1 MGQKLYFDNYTAAGD
16 ILVIAICF
24 VIGILVATSYNTRTK
39 TFKLFLNMIIYLGLA
54 ALSDMILHD
63 YYAHMAGGSYTPIYV
78 IRVIYH
84 AMLFSLFLVYVVY
97 LVVILNLDR
106 RDVVPIM
113 SVATGVYAIIML
125 TDIILTVSG
134 KGFRIGDDGTASYGP
149 NVFMAGYIA
158 FVSLIVFVILKY
170 RDKLYR
176 KSVLGLFGTMAVS
189 FCILYNQGRH
199 GQATFT
205 VATFLFPV
213 LAIMYLLHSNPY
225 NVETGTISASALKD
239 AVRYH
244 YEKKLEF
251 YFMSMYL
258 PDFHAEA
265 KELPEEIK
273 AEIRRFPSAHFRKS
287 VLFEI
292 SNGHLLLMVP
302 KKGNPRCEES
312 IRKILEAFEV
322 DYEKY
327 RFDYKIVMGKSIDDI
342 SRRNEYLSLI
352 RNIMRHMPVNTL
364 HEITDEDVKAF
375 DRSEDIL
382 VQLEDIYRKEDLND
396 ERVLA
401 YCQPVLN
408 IKTGKYDTA
417 EALMRLRLPELGMI
431 FPDQFIPLAEDMG
444 FIHVLTKIIL
454 HKTCDAVKDLLAE
467 GYEVKR
473 ISVNATMSDL
483 RDEAFAKELSDIIE
497 ESYIPNSKIAI
508 EVTESQSDR
517 DFNDL
522 KEMIDK
528 LKGIGIKFYLDDFG
542 TGYSNMERIMN
553 LPFDIIKFDRSLVIA
568 SQSDKRSEEIVGKLA
583 GMFAEL
589 HYSVLYEGVEDEE
602 DEKRCINMHAS
613 YLQGYKYSKPIPIED
628 LKNFFSKSEV
638 PQS

>member
-1 MGQKLYFDNYTAAGD
+1 
-16 ILVIAICF
+16 
-24 VIGILVATSYNTRTK
+24 
-39 TFKLFLNMIIYLGLA
+39 
-54 ALSDMILHD
+54 
-63 YYAHMAGGSYTPIYV
+63 
-78 IRVIYH
+78 
-84 AMLFSLFLVYVVY
+84 
-97 LVVILNLDR
+97 
-106 RDVVPIM
+106 
-113 SVATGVYAIIML
+113 
-125 TDIILTVSG
+125 
-134 KGFRIGDDGTASYGP
+134 
-149 NVFMAGYIA
+149 
-158 FVSLIVFVILKY
+158 
-170 RDKLYR
+170 
-176 KSVLGLFGTMAVS
+176 
-189 FCILYNQGRH
+189 
-199 GQATFT
+199 
-205 VATFLFPV
+205 
-213 LAIMYLLHSNPY
+213 
-225 NVETGTISASALKD
+225 
-239 AVRYH
+239 
-244 YEKKLEF
+244 
-251 YFMSMYL
+251 MSMYL

>member
-1 MGQKLYFDNYTAAGD
+1 M
-16 ILVIAICF
+16 
-24 VIGILVATSYNTRTK
+24 
-39 TFKLFLNMIIYLGLA
+39 
-54 ALSDMILHD
+54 
-63 YYAHMAGGSYTPIYV
+63 
-78 IRVIYH
+78 
-84 AMLFSLFLVYVVY
+84 
-97 LVVILNLDR
+97 
-106 RDVVPIM
+106 
-113 SVATGVYAIIML
+113 
-125 TDIILTVSG
+125 
-134 KGFRIGDDGTASYGP
+134 
-149 NVFMAGYIA
+149 
-158 FVSLIVFVILKY
+158 
-170 RDKLYR
+170 
-176 KSVLGLFGTMAVS
+176 
-189 FCILYNQGRH
+189 
-199 GQATFT
+199 
-205 VATFLFPV
+205 
-213 LAIMYLLHSNPY
+213 
-225 NVETGTISASALKD
+225 ETGTISASALKD
-239 AVRYH
+239 AVKYH

-364 HEITDEDVKAF
+364 REITDEDVKAF

-417 EALMRLRLPELGMI
+417 EALMRLRLPELGTV

-517 DFNDL
+517 DFDDL

>member
-113 SVATGVYAIIML
+113 SVATGVYAIIIL

-189 FCILYNQGRH
+189 FFILYNQGRH
-199 GQATFT
+199 GQAAFT

-396 ERVLA
+396 ERVLV

-417 EALMRLRLPELGMI
+417 EALMRLKLPELGMI

-542 TGYSNMERIMN
+542 TGYSNMDRIMN

-568 SQSDKRSEEIVGKLA
+568 SQSDKRSEEIVGKHA

-628 LKNFFSKSEV
+628 LKNFFSKSAV
-638 PQS
+638 SQ

>member
-1 MGQKLYFDNYTAAGD
+1 MGQRLYFDNYTAVGD
-16 ILVIAICF
+16 IIVLSVCFVIAIL
-24 VIGILVATSYNTRTK
+24 IATSYNTRTK
-39 TFKLFLNMIIYLGLA
+39 TFRLFLNMILYLGLA
-54 ALSDMILHD
+54 ALADMILHD
-63 YYAHMAGGSYTPIYV
+63 YYTQVTDGNYTPIYV

-84 AMLFSLFLVYVVY
+84 ALLFSLFLVYIVY
-97 LVVILNLDR
+97 LVVILNLDG
-106 RDVVPIM
+106 RDVIPTM
-113 SVATGVYAIIML
+113 SVSTGGYIIIIL
-125 TDIILTVSG
+125 ADIVLTVSG
-134 KGFRIGDDGTASYGP
+134 KGFYIGDDGNAYYGP
-149 NVFMAGYIA
+149 NVFIVGYLI
-158 FVSLIVFVILKY
+158 FVSLIVFLILKY
-170 RDKLYR
+170 RDRLYR
-176 KSVLGLFGTMAVS
+176 KSVIGMFGTMAVS
-189 FCILYNQGRH
+189 FFILYNQGRH
-199 GQATFT
+199 GQASFT
-205 VATFLFPV
+205 VATFLLPV

-312 IRKILEAFEV
+312 IRKILEAFQV

-327 RFDYKIVMGKSIDDI
+327 HFDYKIVMGRSIDDI
-342 SRRNEYLSLI
+342 SSRNEYLSLI
-352 RNIMRHMPVNTL
+352 RNIMRHMPMNTV
-364 HEITDEDVKAF
+364 HEISGEDVKAF

-382 VQLEDIYRKEDLND
+382 VQLEDIYRKDDLND
-396 ERVLA
+396 ERVLV

-417 EALMRLRLPELGMI
+417 EALMRLKLPELGMV

-483 RDEAFAKELSDIIE
+483 RNEVFVKELSDIIE

-613 YLQGYKYSKPIPIED
+613 YLQGYKYSMPIPIEN
-628 LKNFFSKSEV
+628 LRNFFSKSAV
-638 PQS
+638 SQS

>member
-113 SVATGVYAIIML
+113 SVATGVYAIIIL
-125 TDIILTVSG
+125 TDIILTISG

-189 FCILYNQGRH
+189 FFILYNQGRH
-199 GQATFT
+199 GQAAFT

-396 ERVLA
+396 ERVLV

-417 EALMRLRLPELGMI
+417 EALMRLKLPELGMI

-454 HKTCDAVKDLLAE
+454 HKTCDAVKNLLAE

-473 ISVNATMSDL
+473 ISVNAAMSDL

-497 ESYIPNSKIAI
+497 ESNIPNSKIAI

-517 DFNDL
+517 DFDDL

-628 LKNFFSKSEV
+628 LKSFFSKSEV

>member
-1 MGQKLYFDNYTAAGD
+1 M
-16 ILVIAICF
+16 
-24 VIGILVATSYNTRTK
+24 
-39 TFKLFLNMIIYLGLA
+39 
-54 ALSDMILHD
+54 
-63 YYAHMAGGSYTPIYV
+63 
-78 IRVIYH
+78 
-84 AMLFSLFLVYVVY
+84 
-97 LVVILNLDR
+97 
-106 RDVVPIM
+106 
-113 SVATGVYAIIML
+113 
-125 TDIILTVSG
+125 
-134 KGFRIGDDGTASYGP
+134 
-149 NVFMAGYIA
+149 
-158 FVSLIVFVILKY
+158 
-170 RDKLYR
+170 
-176 KSVLGLFGTMAVS
+176 
-189 FCILYNQGRH
+189 
-199 GQATFT
+199 
-205 VATFLFPV
+205 
-213 LAIMYLLHSNPY
+213 
-225 NVETGTISASALKD
+225 
-239 AVRYH
+239 
-244 YEKKLEF
+244 
-251 YFMSMYL
+251 
-258 PDFHAEA
+258 
-265 KELPEEIK
+265 
-273 AEIRRFPSAHFRKS
+273 
-287 VLFEI
+287 
-292 SNGHLLLMVP
+292 
-302 KKGNPRCEES
+302 
-312 IRKILEAFEV
+312 
-322 DYEKY
+322 
-327 RFDYKIVMGKSIDDI
+327 
-342 SRRNEYLSLI
+342 
-352 RNIMRHMPVNTL
+352 
-364 HEITDEDVKAF
+364 KAF

-382 VQLEDIYRKEDLND
+382 VQLEDIYRKDDLND
-396 ERVLA
+396 ERVLV

-613 YLQGYKYSKPIPIED
+613 YLQGYKYSRPIPITE
-628 LKNFFSKSEV
+628 LKNFFS
-638 PQS
+638 QNA